1 METNRIYLIINSS
14 IIFFILIL
22 LLLRIVRIVIE
33 NKEYKQ
39 LNEYINNWEKNPI
52 IDIST
57 DYSKKGFNENDYF
70 TINSIKLYFKRTKKK
85 YIYPILINKG
95 FTNKKICGKINNISI
110 FFPKY
115 EKCPINLLNLT
126 NNCIP
131 NNNCIKIDTN
141 LFLYY
146 SNTDINNEIYVNIS
160 FDKELKYESY
170 IAKNIELDNYY
181 LFKYEKKTNNSI
193 LIIEIIFIVLISFNS
208 IIFIFNN
215 EGKILDIFM
224 IISLLLYL
232 LFLLLYGFYSVN
244 LSKFRNNLIKL
255 FEEFNIKKNKIIR
268 NFYNLDKILYCFN
281 YPFLFVFLILFSLFT
296 PFIIVLNNLNYN
308 LPNNGFYK
316 DLLNTINKSP
326 ISNIQIS
333 SYEND
338 NLQKYEFAKI
348 KTDNEIIL
356 FKEWKGN
363 YFFLN
368 RMDNKYNYKSLR
380 KYGKNKKICGMD
392 DFNSNLYFPKN
403 IECPINFIE
412 ITQFENCSISNNYK
426 CTSQK
431 LNSKFYFH
439 YSNEYIIGRI
449 IIDLKI
455 SSNLL
460 PIGNSETFNELCN
473 YLNYDN
479 CILDNEYFGY
489 EDNIYGYSLIDSNIL
504 NNDSSIEIFLYSRN
518 YIHISSNLNKL
529 FLMEKLTTKGFI
541 IYIII
546 SDIIIDILTIIYFF
560 HKNILYFIIIDLIS
574 LISFILT
581 IIELI
586 NRNKV
591 ESELK
596 KENSFDFK
604 DELNKY
610 DYFNSLII
618 LWKKKYYIF
627 YLLKFVIFSCI
638 IIFGLYY
645 QVNFRN
651 DIKDL
656 FKKIKQFIF
665 KKEKENEKEKEIDKI
680 ENTEQK
686 EINKEIDI
694 EMDLL
699 RQKLENLNSEYEK
712 YKTIYE
718 TKSKEYNSSECTSID
733 RELEKLEKKEKDL
746 DKSILKN
753 QKNLDKTLEI
763 EEQLNNKKKELMKIQ
778 DEAKT
783 KK

>member
-1 METNRIYLIINSS
+1 
-14 IIFFILIL
+14 
-22 LLLRIVRIVIE
+22 
-33 NKEYKQ
+33 
-39 LNEYINNWEKNPI
+39 
-52 IDIST
+52 
-57 DYSKKGFNENDYF
+57 
-70 TINSIKLYFKRTKKK
+70 
-85 YIYPILINKG
+85 
-95 FTNKKICGKINNISI
+95 
-110 FFPKY
+110 
-115 EKCPINLLNLT
+115 
-126 NNCIP
+126 
-131 NNNCIKIDTN
+131 
-141 LFLYY
+141 
-146 SNTDINNEIYVNIS
+146 
-160 FDKELKYESY
+160 
-170 IAKNIELDNYY
+170 
-181 LFKYEKKTNNSI
+181 
-193 LIIEIIFIVLISFNS
+193 
-208 IIFIFNN
+208 
-215 EGKILDIFM
+215 
-224 IISLLLYL
+224 
-232 LFLLLYGFYSVN
+232 
-244 LSKFRNNLIKL
+244 
-255 FEEFNIKKNKIIR
+255 
-268 NFYNLDKILYCFN
+268 
-281 YPFLFVFLILFSLFT
+281 
-296 PFIIVLNNLNYN
+296 
-308 LPNNGFYK
+308 
-316 DLLNTINKSP
+316 
-326 ISNIQIS
+326 
-333 SYEND
+333 
-338 NLQKYEFAKI
+338 
-348 KTDNEIIL
+348 
-356 FKEWKGN
+356 
-363 YFFLN
+363 
-368 RMDNKYNYKSLR
+368 
-380 KYGKNKKICGMD
+380 
-392 DFNSNLYFPKN
+392 
-403 IECPINFIE
+403 
-412 ITQFENCSISNNYK
+412 
-426 CTSQK
+426 
-431 LNSKFYFH
+431 
-439 YSNEYIIGRI
+439 
-449 IIDLKI
+449 
-455 SSNLL
+455 
-460 PIGNSETFNELCN
+460 
-473 YLNYDN
+473 
-479 CILDNEYFGY
+479 
-489 EDNIYGYSLIDSNIL
+489 
-504 NNDSSIEIFLYSRN
+504 
-518 YIHISSNLNKL
+518 
-529 FLMEKLTTKGFI
+529 MEKLTTKGFI

-686 EINKEIDI
+686 EIIKEIDI